1 MGRGKGSGTFGKM
14 PQRKDLNYT
23 PRQLDI
29 LGGDVPL
36 EKIRTTELSVLLH
49 KALAREDEFA
59 AEIAQCLF
67 LQKTD
72 PREYFPQIS
81 VEEAREILQRLTP
94 WKLDY

>member
-1 MGRGKGSGTFGKM
+1 MARPKGTANFDRKQ
-14 PQRKDLNYT
+14 QRWDTDYT
-23 PRQLDI
+23 QRQLMI
-29 LGGDVPL
+29 LNDHIPL
-36 EKIRTTELSVLLH
+36 DRIQAKELSVLLR
-49 KALAREDEFA
+49 KALAREDDFA
-59 AEIAQCLF
+59 AEIAQCLL